1 MIRLSN
7 TSKMSG
13 KDEDGNA
20 IRIRSWS
27 LQAVDTCP
35 GARKSNGELV
45 DACKGCYATTG
56 FYKTSVVMAPRI
68 HNREDWKREDF
79 VPDMILELEPDRYFR
94 LFDSGDFYHV
104 KLVEKWIEI
113 GKASSH
119 CKFWIP
125 TRSYKF
131 KKFKKVLEALDS
143 LPNVMVRYSSDSIL
157 GEYTPGLHGS
167 TIMPEGHKDSSIT
180 KCYAYERGGK
190 CGSCRL
196 CWNKD
201 VDVIGYVQHG
211 RKMRSVMLNK
221 VKGE

>member
-1 MIRLSN
+1 MIRLSKA
-7 TSKMSG
+7 SKMPC
-13 KDEDGNA
+13 
-20 IRIRSWS
+20 RSWS

-35 GARKSNGELV
+35 GARKSNGEFV
-45 DACKGCYATTG
+45 DACDGCYARTG
-56 FYKTSVVMAPRI
+56 NYRWPNVKAPRI

-79 VPDMILELEPDRYFR
+79 VPDMILELDNDRYFR

-104 KLVEKWIEI
+104 KLVDKWIEI
-113 GKASSH
+113 CKASSH

-131 KKFKKVLEALDS
+131 KKFKKLLEALDS
-143 LPNVMVRYSSDSIL
+143 LPNVVVRYSSDSIL
-157 GEYTPGLHGS
+157 GEYTPGFHGS

-180 KCYAYERGGK
+180 KCEAYERGGK

-201 VDVIGYVQHG
+201 IDVIGYVQHG
-211 RKMRSVMLNK
+211 QKMKSVMLNK
-221 VKGE
+221 MKGGKDE